1 MGKQKIRLFSAW
13 KGGEREKIYRLFK
26 KLQEQYCKIKRRNA
40 AAEGNRTVFGYIKPL
55 KAELKVK
62 EWEVYQGIYCG
73 LCKQLASRYGLFA
86 RMTLNY
92 EFVFLAVLD
101 MALREERIQFCQ
113 QNCMA
118 HPFRKRTCCMGNQSL
133 ELCCDVAML
142 LTCYKLEDDLH
153 DEGLAKRMAVRLV
166 LPFARRD
173 RKKAAACQPEL
184 AERIAQLMKRQQ
196 ELEDRHCASV
206 DEAAEPTAL
215 LMEAVLGALSDDSMK
230 KRTLQR
236 LGYLLGRWVYLVDAL
251 DDWDEDVQKGR
262 YNPFAE
268 QTGQEPE
275 ECRQQRYQDARGTLY
290 LTIAEMRKTYDLLGI
305 RSLDT
310 ILENVLDL
318 GLRHSVDQIMNKRLN
333 EQQRT

>member
-1 MGKQKIRLFSAW
+1 M
-13 KGGEREKIYRLFK
+13 
-26 KLQEQYCKIKRRNA
+26 
-40 AAEGNRTVFGYIKPL
+40 FGYIKPL

-92 EFVFLAVLD
+92 EFVFLAMLD
-101 MALREERIQFCQ
+101 MALREEQIRFCQ
-113 QNCMA
+113 QTCMA

-142 LTCYKLEDDLH
+142 LTCCKLEDDLH
-153 DEGLAKRMAVRLV
+153 DEGLAKRMAVRMV

-173 RKKAAACQPEL
+173 RNRAAAFRPEL
-184 AERIAQLMKRQQ
+184 AEKITAQMKRQQ

-215 LMEAVLGALSDDSMK
+215 LMEAVLGALSEDPVR
-230 KRTLQR
+230 KRVLQR

-251 DDWDEDVQKGR
+251 DDWDEDVRQGR

-268 QTGQEPE
+268 QIGQESA
-275 ECRQQRYQDARGTLY
+275 ECRQQRYQEARGTLY
-290 LTIAEMRKTYDLLGI
+290 LTIAEMRKTYDLLEI

-318 GLRHSVDQIMNKRLN
+318 GLRHSVDRILQKRLQ
-333 EQQRT
+333 EQQA